1 VVTLGLLSGR
11 KHAIECALR
20 RVLGWR
26 RTQLP
31 RANERAAARRHCPG
45 VPEVDAAEMAR
56 AWEEKR
62 WDIELFGRAR
72 HAEASILRRVGC
84 MARHLAPTGV
94 DDDWE
99 SALASSAVGR
109 NGTAR
114 GSVKPY
120 AMKGSRVATTM
131 LQFVCLSRSLR
142 EGVEDVKCRAL

>member
-1 VVTLGLLSGR
+1 MVGGYARRPVGQRALDAAARALARFDLVVTLGLLSGR
-11 KHAIECALR
+11 KHAVECALR

-56 AWEEKR
+56 AREENR

-84 MARHLAPTGV
+84 MARHLAPAGV
-94 DDDWE
+94 DARRLGE
-99 SALASSAVGR
+99 ARASSRRRRLA
-109 NGTAR
+109 GTT
-114 GSVKPY
+114 GP
-120 AMKGSRVATTM
+120 
-131 LQFVCLSRSLR
+131 R
-142 EGVEDVKCRAL
+142 EAP

>member
-1 VVTLGLLSGR
+1 MVTLGLLSGR
-11 KHAIECALR
+11 NHGVECALR

-56 AWEEKR
+56 AREENR

-84 MARHLAPTGV
+84 MARHLAPAGV

-99 SALASSAVGR
+99 SALASAAVGR
-109 NGTAR
+109 NNGTAG
-114 GSVKPY
+114 GSVR
-120 AMKGSRVATTM
+120 AMRRVVESHYTRTKG
-131 LQFVCLSRSLR
+131 F
-142 EGVEDVKCRAL
+142 